1 MVLTADQDRFPANR
15 LTISQLE
22 AEAYNFAIYSKSD
35 SQVYSNDREYLEAL
49 TQLPKTTLI

>member
-22 AEAYNFAIYSKSD
+22 AEAYNFAIYSKWD